1 MIRKY
6 AYSVKA
12 YLDCARICAYH
23 VSMEL
28 VNERIRQAVRVE
40 LAKRN
45 TNQAKLAEEI
55 GVSRQYLS
63 DIMRGKSG
71 NVPDVWERIF
81 NALSLELSAGPKDGF
96 ASSGFGS
103 GAYGGA
109 AYGTSPQAP
118 VHDEDEPVDSE
129 SEG

>member
-6 AYSVKA
+6 AYAVKPG
-12 YLDCARICAYH
+12 LDYARIGAYH

-45 TNQAKLAEEI
+45 TNQAQLAQEI

-81 NALSLELSAGPKDGF
+81 KTLDLELTALPK
-96 ASSGFGS
+96 
-103 GAYGGA
+103 
-109 AYGTSPQAP
+109 
-118 VHDEDEPVDSE
+118 EDDR
-129 SEG
+129 